1 MMIFPKHRAEQ
12 FLYSFFPAGLPLA
25 SGFIIHL
32 LMARSILPQA
42 YAIIPQ
48 ALALVSLATTIAYF
62 INHDVAAR
70 EIATAEDPQMTTV
83 AFFMGRIIFTL
94 SGAIVCIL
102 AAFLMYG
109 PAIKTMALFLLW
121 FVASIG
127 ITENLGQAWRSNGE
141 YKKASLL
148 YLISFLILLAGIIY
162 IHQHQATPLKLAAVL
177 LLSAVTAAAFF
188 TGSIISY
195 LKIPD
200 LTVLK
205 KILKR
210 SLPIALTGIA
220 LYISNWFGVVYLT
233 AAGVDSEELAYYF
246 LAGKFAGAHL
256 ILISILYFAY
266 IPALSKMDHPR
277 LEIVFQRWLWVV
289 LLYVVLSTLAV
300 AFIML
305 PLITKFWGPEYQ
317 GVQIYYINY
326 IPWIFFSC
334 ISYYVGMFIYA
345 RGFASI
351 IGIFQLILAVLT
363 VFIVIMGYSKW
374 GSLSLPLAES
384 LAMLI
389 AGISQ
394 YALWKKHLSNIT

>member
-1 MMIFPKHRAEQ
+1 MMPISRHRAGQ
-12 FLYSFFPAGLPLA
+12 FLYSFFPVVLPLA

-70 EIATAEDPQMTTV
+70 EIAIAEDPRRTTV

-94 SGAIVCIL
+94 AGAVVCIL

-109 PAIKTMALFLLW
+109 LAIKTMVLFLLW

-148 YLISFLILLAGIIY
+148 YLISFLILLTGIIY
-162 IHQHQATPLKLAAVL
+162 IHQHQATPLKLAVVL
-177 LLSAVTAAAFF
+177 LLSTIAAAAFF
-188 TGSIISY
+188 AKYIINY
-195 LKIPD
+195 LKLPD
-200 LTVLK
+200 FALLK

-233 AAGVDSEELAYYF
+233 VAGISQDLTYYF

-266 IPALSKMDHPR
+266 IPALSKMDPPR
-277 LEIVFQRWLWVV
+277 LEIVFKRWLWVV
-289 LLYVVLSTLAV
+289 LIYVVLSSLAV
-300 AFIML
+300 TYILL

-317 GVQIYYINY
+317 RVQIYYINY

-334 ISYYVGMFIYA
+334 TSYYIGIFIYA
-345 RGFASI
+345 RGLVSI
-351 IGIFQLILAVLT
+351 IGIFQVILAVLT
-363 VFIVIMGYSKW
+363 AVFIVLGFRIW
-374 GSLSLPLAES
+374 GAVSIPFAEGF
-384 LAMLI
+384 AVLI
-389 AGISQ
+389 AGIVQ
-394 YALWKKHLSNIT
+394 HLLFRAKER